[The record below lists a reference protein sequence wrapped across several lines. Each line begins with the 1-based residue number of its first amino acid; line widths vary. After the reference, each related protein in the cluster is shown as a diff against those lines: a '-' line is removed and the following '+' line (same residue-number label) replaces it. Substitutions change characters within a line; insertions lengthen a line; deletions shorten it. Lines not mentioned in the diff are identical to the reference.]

1 MADIT
6 FGQNAEQQKAQ
17 AFDSS
22 EPRKLHEKQHDFDLQ
37 ELWGAKLNTPKEQE
51 KEKGN
56 SFADALPQLVVGND
70 KNAAAKAKPNVIDT
84 QEDHTEHKNAVGIKQ
99 QHQGELLDDMK
110 TIIPGAAKGDVKV
123 SKDVG
128 TKLTPDQPGDKNLP
142 VVYSPD
148 VARGQIG
155 ILTIKQADGNI
166 RYTPFL
172 GGDKDPNK
180 TYKPGEVEI
189 NNAAAKE
196 LGIERDLQRGRSPKV
211 EVIVLPKDPPAGG
224 VQPRTPDALHDKVTD
239 KIHEIAELVREKDA
253 EEKKV
258 LEATLVDPAK
268 PDDQFGYRRTSRTPA
283 ELTQI
288 AENYRKIAK
297 DAMDATDPANVK
309 AKIKEYADNAQ
320 KDVKK
325 YTDEIND
332 NTAAARKA
340 KAEVA
345 TLEKQ
350 IADRTKKKQET
361 ESIKPKLETAK
372 AQEESA
378 NRNVEVAKY
387 NKSYAEY
394 EVKLAKNEK
403 EWGRQMQAKASAAA
417 ALSMNPDMEG
427 GLTGRRIVVN
437 SGHWEGDPKF
447 PGFEYDK
454 IAEWKL
460 NSDSQRVYGEMLK
473 MTGAAVKII
482 NQIDMPKAERGMT
495 GLASAIKAA
504 KPEAAISIHH
514 DAAENKD
521 SPGMDGTLTLHCA
534 PDTGKESLDLAT
546 AIHKAKINYGN
557 LDDRYNA
564 RGVSIGIREQCG
576 RGIQGHDVDAPFIL
590 DEQFST
596 HKNQWPKAIDPKW
609 NAQEQFA
616 KVVGVMEFL
625 NKTPVFKSDPATGKE
640 YQRKIWDQT
649 NMDYVWK
656 GRKVGGF

>member
-1 MADIT
+1 MADNT
-6 FGQNAEQQKAQ
+6 FGQDAEQRNVQ
-17 AFDSS
+17 ASDSS
-22 EPRKLHEKQHDFDLQ
+22 EPRKLLEKQDFDLK
-37 ELWGAKLNTPKEQE
+37 ELWGSKWTDPKEQQ
-51 KEKGN
+51 K
-56 SFADALPQLVVGND
+56 SSLSDALPQLVVGND
-70 KNAAAKAKPNVIDT
+70 KNATPKATRRVLDT
-84 QEDHTEHKNAVGIKQ
+84 QEDHTIHKDAAGIKQ
-99 QHQGELLDDMK
+99 QQPGELLDDMK
-110 TIIPGAAKGDVKV
+110 TIIHGAAKGDVKV
-123 SKDVG
+123 SKDVS
-128 TKLTPDQPGDKNLP
+128 TKLVPDKPTDRQLP

-148 VARGQIG
+148 VAKGQIG
-155 ILTIKQADGNI
+155 ILTIKDADGNL

-189 NNAAAKE
+189 NRAAAKE
-196 LGIERDLQRGRSPKV
+196 LGIERDLLRGRSPKV
-211 EVIVLPKDPPAGG
+211 EVIALPVDPPAGG
-224 VQPRTPDALHDKVTD
+224 VQPRTPDDLHDKVTD
-239 KIHEIAELVREKDA
+239 KIHEVAELVREKDA
-253 EEKKV
+253 DEKHQI
-258 LEATLVDPAK
+258 EATLADPPK
-268 PDDQFGYRRTSRTPA
+268 PDDQFGYRRTNRDAT
-283 ELTQI
+283 ELAKI

-297 DAMDATDPANVK
+297 DSMDATDPAVVK
-309 AKIKEYADNAQ
+309 NKIKEYAAQAQ
-320 KDVKK
+320 KDITK
-325 YTDEIND
+325 YNDEIND

-345 TLEKQ
+345 AVEKQ
-350 IADRTKKKQET
+350 IADRTKKKQEI
-361 ESIKPKLETAK
+361 ESLKPKLETAK
-372 AQEESA
+372 AQEQTA
-378 NRNVEVAKY
+378 NRNVELAKY

-394 EVKLAKNEK
+394 ELKLSKDEK
-403 EWGRQMQAKASAAA
+403 QFVRQMQAKASAAA

-427 GLTGRRIVVN
+427 GLNGRRIVVN

-447 PGFEYDK
+447 PGFEYDG
-454 IAEWKL
+454 IPEWKL

-473 MTGAAVKII
+473 MTGAAVKVI

-495 GLASAIKAA
+495 GLAAAIKAA

-625 NKTPVFKSDPATGKE
+625 NKSPVFKSDPATGKE
-640 YQRKIWDQT
+640 YQNKIWSQT

-656 GRKVGGF
+656 GRNVGRW

>member
-6 FGQNAEQQKAQ
+6 FGQNAEQKAAQ
-17 AFDSS
+17 ASDSS
-22 EPRKLHEKQHDFDLQ
+22 EPRKLLDKHDFDLN
-37 ELWGAKLNTPKEQE
+37 ELWGSKWNPPKEQE
-51 KEKGN
+51 KGTL
-56 SFADALPQLVVGND
+56 ADALPQLVVGND
-70 KNAAAKAKPNVIDT
+70 KNANAKSTRKVLDT
-84 QEDHTEHKNAVGIKQ
+84 QEDHTIEKNGTGIKQ
-99 QHQGELLDDMK
+99 QQPGELLDDVK
-110 TIIPGAAKGDVKV
+110 TIINGAQKGDVKIT
-123 SKDVG
+123 KDVS
-128 TKLTPDQPGDKNLP
+128 TKMVPDKPGDRHQLP

-148 VARGQIG
+148 VERGQIG
-155 ILTIKQADGNI
+155 ILTIKDSDGNI
-166 RYTPFL
+166 RYTPFI

-180 TYKPGEVEI
+180 TYKPNEVEI
-189 NNAAAKE
+189 NRAAAKE

-211 EVIVLPKDPPAGG
+211 EVMALPVAQSSGG
-224 VQPRTPDALHDKVTD
+224 VQPRTPEDLHDKVTD
-239 KIHEIAELVREKDA
+239 KIHEVAELIREKDA
-253 EEKKV
+253 DEKQKI
-258 LEATLVDPAK
+258 EATLTDPPK
-268 PDDQFGYRRTSRTPA
+268 PDDQFGYRRTNRDAT
-283 ELTQI
+283 ELTKI

-297 DAMDATDPANVK
+297 DAMDATDPAVIKDK
-309 AKIKEYADNAQ
+309 AKEYGARAQ
-320 KDVKK
+320 KDVQK
-325 YTDEIND
+325 YNDEIND
-332 NTAAARKA
+332 NTAAAKKA
-340 KAEVA
+340 KAEV
-345 TLEKQ
+345 TSLEKQ
-350 IADRTKKKQET
+350 IADREKKKKET
-361 ESIKPKLETAK
+361 ESLKPQLETAK
-372 AQEESA
+372 AQEATA

-394 EVKLAKNEK
+394 EVKLAKDEK
-403 EWGRQMQAKASAAA
+403 QFGRQMQARASAAA
-417 ALSMNPDMEG
+417 ALSLNPDMEG
-427 GLTGRRIVVN
+427 GLNGRRIVVN

-447 PGFEYDK
+447 PGFEYDG
-454 IAEWKL
+454 IPEWKL
-460 NSDSQRVYGEMLK
+460 NSDSQQVYGEMLK
-473 MTGAAVKII
+473 MTGAAVKVI

-495 GLASAIKAA
+495 GLAAAIKAA

-625 NKTPVFKSDPATGKE
+625 NKAPVFKSDPATGKE
-640 YQRKIWDQT
+640 YQSKIWNQT
-649 NMDYVWK
+649 NVDFVWK
-656 GRKVGGF
+656 GREVGRWK